1 MTSAA
6 TLLDDSVLARTLSGA
21 ALRARAWRALA
32 IALGISFGLHFVATL
47 WPVDS
52 DAVPEPTPLTATL
65 TELPPPPAPAPL
77 ASPKPK
83 PKPKPK
89 RAAPAPPP
97 APAPAP
103 IDVPEPVA
111 ATPTGPEVVESA
123 PVPDEQPV
131 NTTAAPAAPVAQD
144 EPEITL
150 GIAPA
155 PNTLPPRID
164 LAYKMFYGTQGFQ
177 VGRAVYRFEHTGSRY
192 RIATVGEATGL
203 AALVYR
209 GKANVESRGLIT
221 PAGLQ
226 PMEFTFERTI
236 RDRRESAAFDWET
249 GVVTLHEN
257 QTASLELP
265 TYDPL
270 SLMWQFYFA
279 PPTQAQY
286 TFAVATTRRLLQY
299 TITREGNETIEWP
312 HGSLDTERWHRKSID
327 GRTDAYMWL
336 APSLH
341 YLLVK
346 FRLVHV
352 SRGTVEGSLDSIRVE
367 EARTE

>member
-1 MTSAA
+1 MLT
-6 TLLDDSVLARTLSGA
+6 GA

-32 IALGISFGLHFVATL
+32 FALAMSLVLHFAATL

-52 DAVPEPTPLTATL
+52 DPISEPTPLTATL
-65 TELPPPPAPAPL
+65 TEMPPPPAPAPI

-97 APAPAP
+97 AP
-103 IDVPEPVA
+103 IDVPAEPVA
-111 ATPTGPEVVESA
+111 E
-123 PVPDEQPV
+123 
-131 NTTAAPAAPVAQD
+131 TTAAPEVIGTVPDEPLVGTPVPQAAPVAQA

-177 VGRAVYRFEHTGSRY
+177 VGKAVYRFEHTGNRY

-249 GVVTLHEN
+249 GMVTLHEN

-279 PPTQAQY
+279 PPIQAQY
-286 TFAVATTRRLLQY
+286 TFAVATTRRLLHY
-299 TITREGNETIEWP
+299 TITREGTETIEWP
-312 HGSLDTERWHRKSID
+312 QGSLDTERWHRKSMD
-327 GRTDAYMWL
+327 GRTDAYLWL
-336 APSLH
+336 APSMH

>member
-1 MTSAA
+1 MTLS
-6 TLLDDSVLARTLSGA
+6 RRPHFSGA

-32 IALGISFGLHFVATL
+32 LTLAISLALHFAVTL
-47 WPVDS
+47 WPVEADP
-52 DAVPEPTPLTATL
+52 VPEPTPLTATL
-65 TELPPPPAPAPL
+65 TEMPPPPAPTPIAP
-77 ASPKPK
+77 PKPK
-83 PKPKPK
+83 PKPKVK

-97 APAPAP
+97 AP
-103 IDVPEPVA
+103 IDVPPEPVA
-111 ATPTGPEVVESA
+111 EATAAPEVVESP
-123 PVPDEQPV
+123 PVPDEPPASAPEAQ
-131 NTTAAPAAPVAQD
+131 AAPAAQ

-155 PNTLPPRID
+155 PNALPPRID
-164 LAYKMFYGTQGFQ
+164 LAYKMFYGMQGFQ
-177 VGRAVYRFEHTGSRY
+177 VGKAVYRFEHTGNRY
-192 RIATVGEATGL
+192 RIATVGEAIGL
-203 AALVYR
+203 AALMYR

-249 GVVTLHEN
+249 GMVTMHEN

-265 TYDPL
+265 TFDPL

-279 PPTQAQY
+279 PPTQAHY
-286 TFAVATTRRLLQY
+286 TFAVATTRRLLHY
-299 TITREGNETIEWP
+299 TITREGAETIEWP
-312 HGSLDTERWHRKSID
+312 HGTLDTERWHRKSID
-327 GRTDAYMWL
+327 GRTDAYLWL
-336 APSLH
+336 APSMH

>member
-6 TLLDDSVLARTLSGA
+6 SLLDDSVSPRMLTGA

-32 IALGISFGLHFVATL
+32 FALAMSLVLHFAATL

-52 DAVPEPTPLTATL
+52 DPISEPTPLTATL
-65 TELPPPPAPAPL
+65 TEMPPPPAPAPI

-97 APAPAP
+97 AP
-103 IDVPEPVA
+103 IDVPAEPVA
-111 ATPTGPEVVESA
+111 E
-123 PVPDEQPV
+123 
-131 NTTAAPAAPVAQD
+131 TTAAPEVIGTVPDEPLVGTPVPQAAPVAQA

-177 VGRAVYRFEHTGSRY
+177 VGKAVYRFEHTGNRY

-236 RDRRESAAFDWET
+236 RDRRESAVFDWET
-249 GVVTLHEN
+249 GMVTMHEN

-265 TYDPL
+265 TFDPL

-279 PPTQAQY
+279 PPTQAQH
-286 TFAVATTRRLLQY
+286 TFAVATTRRLLHY
-299 TITREGNETIEWP
+299 TITREGTETIEWP
-312 HGSLDTERWHRKSID
+312 QGSLDTERWHRKSID
-327 GRTDAYMWL
+327 GRTDAYLWL
-336 APSLH
+336 APSMH